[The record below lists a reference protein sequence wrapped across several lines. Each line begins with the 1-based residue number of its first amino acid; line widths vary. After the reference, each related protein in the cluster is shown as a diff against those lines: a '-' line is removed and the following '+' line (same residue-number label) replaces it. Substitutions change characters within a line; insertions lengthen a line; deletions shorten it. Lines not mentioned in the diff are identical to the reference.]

1 MGLARRGRGAMRRQ
15 MLFHRPRI
23 ATTRSPAT
31 PIGPSGCGGT
41 APSSLSLLGHNE
53 SIAPSSLLES
63 RVMFEVRFQTYWA
76 DADPAGIVFFPHYF
90 RLMEQ
95 AEEEL
100 FRAAGEDRQRLL
112 VENRI
117 WLPRVEAFAKF
128 SKPIW
133 YGEAIRV
140 RLNPQF
146 QGLKTVKYDFVFLN
160 DRTSE
165 SLAAGYVT
173 VVCVDTANFKS
184 TPIPERIRRIIEG
197 TIDKE

>member
-1 MGLARRGRGAMRRQ
+1 MEGSVTM
-15 MLFHRPRI
+15 
-23 ATTRSPAT
+23 
-31 PIGPSGCGGT
+31 
-41 APSSLSLLGHNE
+41 
-53 SIAPSSLLES
+53 LES
-63 RVMFEVRFQTYWA
+63 GVMFEVRFQTYWA

-140 RLNPQF
+140 QLNPQF

>member
-1 MGLARRGRGAMRRQ
+1 MAM
-15 MLFHRPRI
+15 H
-23 ATTRSPAT
+23 
-31 PIGPSGCGGT
+31 C
-41 APSSLSLLGHNE
+41 SLTM
-53 SIAPSSLLES
+53 LES

-100 FRAAGEDRQRLL
+100 FHAAGEDRQRLL

-133 YGEAIRV
+133 YGEAVRV
-140 RLNPQF
+140 RAGSPL
-146 QGLKTVKYDFVFLN
+146 QGVKTGRDDVVFFH
-160 DRTSE
+160 DRTTE
-165 SLAAGYVT
+165 SRAA
-173 VVCVDTANFKS
+173 
-184 TPIPERIRRIIEG
+184 
-197 TIDKE
+197 

>member
-1 MGLARRGRGAMRRQ
+1 L
-15 MLFHRPRI
+15 
-23 ATTRSPAT
+23 RSQQWCSYL
-31 PIGPSGCGGT
+31 GDGT
-41 APSSLSLLGHNE
+41 
-53 SIAPSSLLES
+53 LES

-140 RLNPQF
+140 QLNPQF

>member
-1 MGLARRGRGAMRRQ
+1 M
-15 MLFHRPRI
+15 H
-23 ATTRSPAT
+23 
-31 PIGPSGCGGT
+31 C
-41 APSSLSLLGHNE
+41 SLTM
-53 SIAPSSLLES
+53 LES

-100 FRAAGEDRQRLL
+100 FHAAGEDRQRLL

-117 WLPRVEAFAKF
+117 WLPRVEAFANF

-133 YGEAIRV
+133 YGEAIRI

-146 QGLKTVKYDFVFLN
+146 QGLKTVRYDFVFLN
-160 DRTSE
+160 DRTGE

-173 VVCVDTANFKS
+173 VVCVDSANFKA
-184 TPIPERIRRIIEG
+184 TVIPDRIRRIIER
-197 TIDKE
+197 IIEKK